1 MAKQILRGAGLPTAD
16 WLMCHPD
23 SPPPDSPF
31 GYPLIVKPN
40 AQGSTV
46 GLSLVKSSDAILP
59 AVELAGR
66 FGDEV
71 MLEAFIP
78 GRELT
83 VGILDGQALAVG
95 EIIVDSEIFDYRSKY
110 QQGGA
115 REVFP
120 AEISDAQTQAVQALG
135 LQVHQA
141 LKLRHF
147 SRVDFR
153 LDPAGELWI
162 LEANTVPGMTATSL
176 LPQSAQAAGI
186 AFDELCERIC
196 RLAIDDQRA

>member
-1 MAKQILRGAGLPTAD
+1 M
-16 WLMCHPD
+16 
-23 SPPPDSPF
+23 
-31 GYPLIVKPN
+31 
-40 AQGSTV
+40 
-46 GLSLVKSSDAILP
+46 
-59 AVELAGR
+59 
-66 FGDEV
+66 
-71 MLEAFIP
+71 
-78 GRELT
+78 T
-83 VGILDGQALAVG
+83 VGILDGQPLAVG

-120 AEISDAQTQAVQALG
+120 AEISEAQTRAVQDLG

-153 LDPAGELWI
+153 LDPAGALWI

-186 AFDELCERIC
+186 AFDELCDRIC
-196 RLAIDDQRA
+196 RLAIEEYSA